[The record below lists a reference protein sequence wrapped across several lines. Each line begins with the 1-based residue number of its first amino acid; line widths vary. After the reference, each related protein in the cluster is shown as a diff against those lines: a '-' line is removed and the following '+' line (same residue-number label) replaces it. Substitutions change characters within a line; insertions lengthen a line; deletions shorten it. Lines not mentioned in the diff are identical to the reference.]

1 MSFVF
6 RPGPLRA
13 LLAGTAALAV
23 FASFALPSALQ
34 SPPDHPPAAS
44 VAPRL
49 AMAGAASAA
58 ASASRPGSDRAASF
72 AASRVAAGGTRKQP
86 ATERQLFGEHRQPR
100 SLAPAQ
106 RAPQQP
112 LLPERADSA
121 YDGAALRRDP
131 LKRPSL
137 LAAARSAKAA
147 ACDPASF
154 GALSG
159 AALASAVRAAAP
171 DCINQLFGLSGSQAY
186 ATFREAQMVSV
197 ADAFAASARA
207 YDGTNNAGTL
217 QLVLFLR
224 AGYYVQ
230 YYDSAVGSYGANLRN
245 AIRPAL
251 DAFAANANFG
261 RVDDAHG
268 EILAEYVTL
277 IDSATE
283 NARYLYVV
291 KRLLDAYDSRFDA
304 FYWMK
309 VAVNNAYTV
318 TFRGHQDAAF
328 RALVQSDTSIV
339 DTLYNFANRNFALL
353 GGDRAYLV
361 SNAGREMARFLQYDG
376 ALKTLA
382 RSRAKALIDRSAI
395 TGATARLWVG
405 IGEMAQYYDAGN
417 CAYYGQCDF
426 AARLEAA
433 ALPIRHTCSATLTLR
448 AQQMSASE
456 LAGACATVAGQEA
469 YFHRELATGGV
480 PVAGDN
486 NASLEMA
493 VFDSS
498 DDYGI
503 YAGAIFGIDTN
514 NGGMYLEG
522 DPSAPGNQARFIAYE
537 AEWLRPNFEIWNL
550 THEYVHYLDGRFNM
564 WGDFQAAMR
573 QKTVWWVE
581 GFAEYLSYQ
590 YREVA
595 NDGAIAEAA
604 RGTYALS
611 TVYANDYDS
620 GTNRV
625 YRWGYL
631 AVRFMFE
638 QRRTQVN
645 AILAKFRP
653 GDYTGYATY
662 MAGIGQSNDAAF
674 KAWLPCVADPAGS
687 GCGGTPNQPPTA
699 NFSVAASGLSVN
711 FSDTSSDSDGRIV
724 ARSWNFGDGTGST
737 AANPSKTYAAG
748 GSYTVSLTVTDDR
761 GATATA
767 TRSITVSEPGLPE
780 CSGSD
785 ARTLGRNCSRSN
797 AAATVG
803 NYAYF
808 YLYLPAGVSQ
818 LRIDTAGGSGNADLY
833 VSAGNWPSRDSY
845 QYRSAKAGN
854 AESVT
859 IANPPAGYVYVAVH
873 AASAFSGV
881 KVSARY

>member
-13 LLAGTAALAV
+13 LFAGAAALAV
-23 FASFALPSALQ
+23 FASFALPSAFEAS
-34 SPPDHPPAAS
+34 SPSNAGHAAAAS
-44 VAPRL
+44 
-49 AMAGAASAA
+49 SAA
-58 ASASRPGSDRAASF
+58 ASAPPAPGRSAAAAAS
-72 AASRVAAGGTRKQP
+72 AASRTAVAGAARKQP

-112 LLPERADSA
+112 LLPDRADSA
-121 YDGAALRRDP
+121 YDGAAVRRDP

-137 LAAARSAKAA
+137 LSFARTAKAAA
-147 ACDPASF
+147 ACDPNSF
-154 GALSG
+154 GSLSG

-197 ADAFAASARA
+197 ADAFAASARG
-207 YDGTNNAGTL
+207 YDGSNAGGTL

-230 YYDSAVGSYGANLRN
+230 YYDSAVGSYGAALRN

-261 RVDDAHG
+261 RIDDAHG

-277 IDSATE
+277 IDSSAE

-291 KRLLDAYDSRFDA
+291 KRLLDSYDSRFDA

-353 GGDRAYLV
+353 GTDRAYLA

-382 RSRAKALIDRSAI
+382 RARAKALIDRSSI

-426 AARLEAA
+426 VPRLQAA

-456 LAGACATVAGQEA
+456 LASACATVAGQEA

-537 AEWLRPNFEIWNL
+537 AEWLRPTFEIWNL
-550 THEYVHYLDGRFNM
+550 THEYVHYLDGRFDM
-564 WGDFQAAMR
+564 WGDFQAAMQ

-590 YREVA
+590 YRQVG
-595 NDGAIAEAA
+595 NDAAIAEAA
-604 RGTYALS
+604 RATYALS

-638 QRRTQVN
+638 QRREQVN
-645 AILAKFRP
+645 AILARFRP

-699 NFSVAASGLSVN
+699 NFSVVASGLSVS
-711 FSDTSSDSDGRIV
+711 FADTSADSDGRIV
-724 ARSWNFGDGTGST
+724 SRNWSFGDGSSST
-737 AANPSKTYAAG
+737 AANPTKTYAAAG
-748 GSYTVSLTVTDDR
+748 AYSVSLTVTDDR
-761 GATATA
+761 GATATV
-767 TRSITVSEPGLPE
+767 TRSVSVSEPGLPE
-780 CSGSD
+780 CAGSD

-797 AAATVG
+797 AAATAG

-833 VSAGNWPSRDSY
+833 VSAGNWPSRESY

-854 AESVT
+854 GESVT
-859 IANPPAGYVYVAVH
+859 IANAPAGYVYVAVH